1 METIRCP
8 ICGTPNPD
16 SLERCKACNQLLR
29 QSTSELDGGGELI
42 SSGQTPT
49 KKKTSELEQVLP
61 AWLRHARKSEDQ
73 EEASPDSEEKQTEG
87 TGEETP
93 VLPDFSD
100 EEPEEEKKIEAADP
114 LDWLAG
120 LESDDDD
127 EEEVA
132 DWLVNLQGDLAP
144 EDEPEAEEP
153 PPVGT
158 PATEESITANIPPST
173 ADEDDET
180 IKTGELPGW
189 VSDLQGDA
197 GDEIESMPDLLEEE
211 EVTLI
216 QDAAEEGELP
226 DWLARLSEEAD
237 SSPAADE
244 ASTPELASAPMADA
258 EPLADDSKDDL
269 PDWMGELQ
277 AVGEVTVEG
286 MPPITEETIE
296 EASVEDE
303 ETPLV
308 TEDDLPGWLSNE
320 DETPSAHESAEEVQ
334 PTEATDEL
342 PDWMGNLENIE
353 DDSAKTASAAL
364 IDESL
369 PDWLSEETESPL
381 AVESA
386 DKVQPAESTG
396 DKLPDWMAN
405 LQAPEDTAPVV
416 ESSGEVQSAGSP
428 EEELP
433 DWMADLQVP
442 VDEASIEEDTEDIP
456 SIDSEDAF
464 DKASAPVTVEE
475 ESSAPIEDDL
485 PGWLGSIPAEDFS
498 GQDLETEDASPQ
510 TDSQKELASSQAS
523 ETSGTGAIAADDTPD
538 WLDRIEKPE
547 TGPLE
552 EIKPSS
558 TEDETPDWLSSLPVD
573 ELGSEEESSSEAE
586 PTAAI
591 SSSPA
596 FVDDDSL
603 LDAGEG
609 DDADEI
615 FGIEMPDWLSSLTPS
630 DLDNVAEEEPRTA
643 KADMPED
650 LSDAELPS
658 WVQAMRPVASVVSD
672 SSKSRASEEHVV
684 ASSGPLAG
692 LSGILPV
699 GPGMGPKNKPRAHAL
714 KLRVNESQQSS
725 AAILEKLLASEAE
738 PAATRDVEKAASI
751 PLLRW
756 AITLLLFLTIGFSLF
771 TQTMMTPSPNIAVP
785 EVGDAIE
792 AVNQL
797 SGEGSAL
804 LIFDYEAALSAEMQA
819 AAAPL
824 ADHILLRG
832 ENIALLSTSPMGP
845 ALAEQFLRETQSR
858 HNYQP
863 GTNYVNLGYLP
874 GGASG
879 MLNFVSSPHNAITAQ
894 MNGISVWTLPPLADI
909 SELTDFSLVL
919 VLTDDV
925 ERGRA
930 WIEQASATLNDAS
943 IPLLMAVSAQAEPII
958 YPYYASAQVDGL
970 VSGLSGGATYERL
983 QGQNGLGRKYWD
995 SYSIGLLVAEILIVI
1010 GGVVNFLAAL
1020 QVRQKASKD
1029 EA

>member
-73 EEASPDSEEKQTEG
+73 EEASPDSEETQAEDPE
-87 TGEETP
+87 EETP
-93 VLPDFSD
+93 ILPDFS
-100 EEPEEEKKIEAADP
+100 EEPEEDKKAEAADP

-144 EDEPEAEEP
+144 EDAPEAEEP
-153 PPVGT
+153 LPAGT
-158 PATEESITANIPPST
+158 PATEEPITANIPPST
-173 ADEDDET
+173 ADEDEES
-180 IKTGELPGW
+180 IKTDELPGW

-197 GDEIESMPDLLEEE
+197 GDDIESMPDLLEEE
-211 EVTLI
+211 EVTLL
-216 QDAAEEGELP
+216 QDDADEGELP

-237 SSPAADE
+237 SSPATDE
-244 ASTPELASAPMADA
+244 TSAPELASAPMADA
-258 EPLADDSKDDL
+258 EPPANDSKDDL

-286 MPPITEETIE
+286 MPPIAEETE

-308 TEDDLPGWLSNE
+308 TEDDLPGWLLSG
-320 DETPSAHESAEEVQ
+320 DENPPAPESAEEVQ
-334 PTEATDEL
+334 PAEATDEL

-353 DDSAKTASAAL
+353 NDSAEAPSAAL

-386 DKVQPAESTG
+386 DEAQPAESTG
-396 DKLPDWMAN
+396 DKLPDWMADI
-405 LQAPEDTAPVV
+405 QVPEDTAPVV
-416 ESSGEVQSAGSP
+416 ESPEEVQPAVSS
-428 EEELP
+428 EELP
-433 DWMADLQVP
+433 DWMAGLQAP
-442 VDEASIEEDTEDIP
+442 VEEASVEGGIEDVP
-456 SIDSEDAF
+456 SSDAEDALE
-464 DKASAPVTVEE
+464 KASAPAIAEE

-510 TDSQKELASSQAS
+510 ADSQKELASSQAS
-523 ETSGTGAIAADDTPD
+523 ETSDTGTVAADDSPD

-573 ELGSEEESSSEAE
+573 ELGSEEESPSEAE

-603 LDAGEG
+603 LDTGEG

-615 FGIEMPDWLSSLTPS
+615 FGIEMPDWLSSLSPS
-630 DLDNVAEEEPRTA
+630 DLDSAGEEEPQTT
-643 KADMPED
+643 KADVPED

-738 PAATRDVEKAASI
+738 PAATRAAEKTASI

-797 SGEGSAL
+797 SGDGSAL

-832 ENIALLSTSPMGP
+832 ENIALLSTSPTGP

-863 GTNYVNLGYLP
+863 GSNYVNLGYLP

-879 MLNFVSSPHNAITAQ
+879 MLNFVSSPHNAIAAQ
-894 MNGISVWTLPPLADI
+894 MDGISVWTLPPLANI
-909 SELTDFSLVL
+909 SKLTDFSLVL

-943 IPLLMAVSAQAEPII
+943 VPLLMAVSAQAEPVI

-995 SYSIGLLVAEILIVI
+995 SYSLGLLVAEILIVI
-1010 GGVVNFLAAL
+1010 GGAVNFLAAL
-1020 QVRQKASKD
+1020 QARQKVDKD